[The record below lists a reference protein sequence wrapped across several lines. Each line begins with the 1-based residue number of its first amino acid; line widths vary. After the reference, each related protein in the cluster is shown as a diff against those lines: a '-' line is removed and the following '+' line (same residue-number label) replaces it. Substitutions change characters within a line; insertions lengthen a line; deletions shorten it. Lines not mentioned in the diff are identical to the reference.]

1 MRSAASRMAVSHF
14 RREKWGLVTH
24 LGSAGKQ
31 WLGTMK
37 VKMCQ
42 GVEAHICDPST

>member
-1 MRSAASRMAVSHF
+1 MCLAASRMVVIHF
-14 RREKWGLVTH
+14 RRERWGLVTH
-24 LGSAGKQ
+24 LGCASER

-37 VKMCQ
+37 VKIHQ

>member
-1 MRSAASRMAVSHF
+1 MRLAASRMSVTHF
-14 RREKWGLVTH
+14 RRERWGLVTH
-24 LGSAGKQ
+24 LGSASEQ